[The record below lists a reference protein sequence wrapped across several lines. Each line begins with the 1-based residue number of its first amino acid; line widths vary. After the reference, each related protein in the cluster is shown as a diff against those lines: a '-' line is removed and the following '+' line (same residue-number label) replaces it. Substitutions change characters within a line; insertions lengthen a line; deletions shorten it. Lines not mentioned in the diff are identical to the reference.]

1 MEFRNYAA
9 GDLVELI
16 KDATLR
22 LIVSDKHIDS
32 KFAWTL
38 YDKRIIACGGFI
50 PMWPGVFEAWLCVDT
65 YDDFL
70 SYKICLIKKFRKEID
85 NLDYHRLQAAVDI
98 CTVNHHKFMNLLGF
112 HCEGIMQKYG
122 VDKQDHL
129 MYAKVK

>member
-16 KDATLR
+16 KDETLR
-22 LIVSDKHIDS
+22 LIVSDKHIDP

-50 PMWPGVFEAWLCVDT
+50 QLWPGVFEAWLCVDN
-65 YDDFL
+65 YQDFL
-70 SYKICLIKKFRKEID
+70 SYKISLIKKFRKEISEL
-85 NLDYHRLQAAVDI
+85 NYHRLQAAVDI
-98 CTVNHHKFMNLLGF
+98 GTINHQKFMNLLGF
-112 HCEGIMQKYG
+112 YCEGVMQKYG